1 MAQSQSSKGKMISPE
16 NAPSKKSFRGFTL
29 TEVMVALFVLAVGL
43 TSVAALL
50 ASSVKSTSA
59 TEYMTQ
65 AATLA
70 SEKLEDL
77 NRFPSTG
84 PGGGDP
90 NICVPTGS
98 TTAGSITTDTSASV
112 TCNNPSAVNVDYF
125 DEVFF
130 SPTAGSISETI
141 SGLDVNGNVI
151 YTTTAQQPNGT
162 VTVTTS
168 NSRAALIAGSIYF
181 KRRWVIE
188 LNPTING
195 SAFNGVRRVTVYVFL
210 ENASIAPNVSFQMSL
225 VRP

>member
-1 MAQSQSSKGKMISPE
+1 MAQSLF
-16 NAPSKKSFRGFTL
+16 NKKQIRGFTL

-43 TSVAALL
+43 SSVAALL
-50 ASSVKSTSA
+50 ATTVKGTST

-65 AATLA
+65 AATLT

-77 NRFPSTG
+77 NRFPS
-84 PGGGDP
+84 GDP
-90 NICVPTGS
+90 NVAVISGS
-98 TTAGSITTDTSASV
+98 TAGSITTDTSANVTSNSV
-112 TCNNPSAVNVDYF
+112 TELVEYY

-141 SGLDVNGNVI
+141 SGLDGSGNVQ

-162 VTVTTS
+162 VTVTQS
-168 NSRAALIAGSIYF
+168 NSRTALINGSIYF

-188 LNPTING
+188 KNQPITGL
-195 SAFNGVRRVTVYVFL
+195 RRITVYVYL
-210 ENASIAPNVSFQMSL
+210 ENLSVAPNVSFQMSL

>member
-1 MAQSQSSKGKMISPE
+1 MAQFRFSRKITFGE
-16 NAPSKKSFRGFTL
+16 KKIFRAKSIRGFTL
-29 TEVMVALFVLAVGL
+29 VEVMVALFVLAVGL
-43 TSVAALL
+43 SSVAALL
-50 ASSVKSTSA
+50 ASTVKSTSA

-65 AATLA
+65 AATLT

-77 NRFPSTG
+77 NRFPV
-84 PGGGDP
+84 GDP
-90 NICVPTGS
+90 NVAVTTGS
-98 TTAGSITTDTSASV
+98 TVGDLSTDASASV
-112 TCNNPSAVNVDYF
+112 TSNTVTQLVDYF
-125 DEVFF
+125 DEVFV

-141 SGLDVNGNVI
+141 SGLDASGNVQ

-162 VTVTTS
+162 VIVTQS
-168 NSRAALIAGSIYF
+168 NSRAALINGSIYF

-195 SAFNGVRRVTVYVFL
+195 VQIAGVRRITVYVFL